1 MIWLN
6 QYFKMIRKCEDD
18 IHCILWC
25 RLTMISTCL
34 YDLIEQVKNGRTL
47 AGKFDSKEL
56 KFHTPNIIVVFSNE
70 MPDVD
75 QLSKDRWK
83 IFQIRDDE
91 LLDATDKYV

>member
-1 MIWLN
+1 
-6 QYFKMIRKCEDD
+6 MIRNCEDD

-34 YDLIEQVKNGRTL
+34 YELIEQVKNGRTL

-91 LLDATDKYV
+91 LLDATEKYV

>member
-1 MIWLN
+1 MIWLK
-6 QYFKMIRKCEDD
+6 QYFKMIRNCEDD

-34 YDLIEQVKNGRTL
+34 YDLLEQVKNGRTL